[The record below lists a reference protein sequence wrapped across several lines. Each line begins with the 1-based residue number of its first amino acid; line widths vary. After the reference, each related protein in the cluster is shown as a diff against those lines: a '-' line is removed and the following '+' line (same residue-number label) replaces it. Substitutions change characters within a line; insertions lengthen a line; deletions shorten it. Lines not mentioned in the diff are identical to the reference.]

1 MGERA
6 SSAQRSPLDL
16 DAQVFVPTHVRV
28 GVSQS
33 ELFKEVQHLDVR
45 CVHEGKEIVTSCS
58 RCTRSRACC
67 SRQWC
72 LRSCEHER
80 SRRTDDRSV
89 RTNTVKDYD
98 TKSYHT
104 SDLEI
109 TIMVLNNNNANGAFF
124 CTCAYPAQYPEDTR
138 STQIS

>member
-16 DAQVFVPTHVRV
+16 DAQVFVPAHVRV

-33 ELFKEVQHLDVR
+33 ELLKEVQHLD
-45 CVHEGKEIVTSCS
+45 VHEGKEIVTS
-58 RCTRSRACC
+58 RRAHAALVLARAANG
-67 SRQWC
+67 SG

-98 TKSYHT
+98 TKS
-104 SDLEI
+104 
-109 TIMVLNNNNANGAFF
+109 
-124 CTCAYPAQYPEDTR
+124 
-138 STQIS
+138 